1 MNKITSL
8 VGKYRKEVIF
18 LARAGKQTITFERNI
33 AITACSSIAG
43 KKESEGPLGKL
54 FDITLDDDTWGETCW
69 EKSESKLQ
77 KECVRLVI
85 DKRKICESDV
95 NMIFAGDL
103 LNQCVGAHY
112 GLRDMRVPFFGLY
125 GACST
130 FCEGMIMGAMSI
142 EAKASDRSI
151 FVTSSHFCSSEKQF
165 RLPLDYGGQRSPT
178 AQWTVTASGSCLL
191 EEGEGINIVS
201 ATPGRIVDMGISD
214 ASNMGTAMAPAAADT
229 LTALFNDT
237 NTTPDDY
244 DLILTG
250 DLGVVGSDILKD
262 LMKENGY
269 DISKVHNDAGCMIFD
284 IKKQDVHAGGSGC
297 GCMASVFCADIMK
310 RLTAGKIKKMIVMA
324 TGALMN
330 TQAINQG
337 ESIPSIAHA
346 VVIED
351 RSRG

>member
-1 MNKITSL
+1 M
-8 VGKYRKEVIF
+8 
-18 LARAGKQTITFERNI
+18 ARMGKQTIIFNSDI
-33 AITACSSIAG
+33 AITGCSSIAG

-54 FDITLDDDTWGETCW
+54 FDMTLDDDSFGENFW

-77 KECVRLVI
+77 KECVRLLI
-85 DKRKICESDV
+85 EKRKVCESDV

-130 FCEGMIMGAMSI
+130 FCEGMILSAMSI
-142 EAKASDRSI
+142 EAKASERSV

-165 RLPLDYGGQRSPT
+165 RLPLNYGGQRSPT
-178 AQWTVTASGSCLL
+178 AQWTVTASGSCML
-191 EEGEGINIVS
+191 EEGVGINIVS

-214 ASNMGTAMAPAAADT
+214 ASNMGTAMAPAAVDT
-229 LTALFNDT
+229 LTALFSDT
-237 NTTPDDY
+237 DTTPDDY

-262 LMKENGY
+262 LMLKNGY
-269 DISKVHNDAGCMIFD
+269 DISKQHNDAGCMIFD
-284 IKKQDVHAGGSGC
+284 IKGQDVHAGGSGC

-310 RLTAGKIKKMIVMA
+310 RLTGGKLSKIIVMA

-337 ESIPSIAHA
+337 ESIPSVAHA
-346 VVIED
+346 VVIEN
-351 RSRG
+351 RSR

>member
-1 MNKITSL
+1 MSRT
-8 VGKYRKEVIF
+8 
-18 LARAGKQTITFERNI
+18 GKQTILFDTDI
-33 AITACSSIAG
+33 SITSAASIAG
-43 KKESEGPLGKL
+43 KKESEGPLGEL
-54 FDITLDDDTWGETCW
+54 FDVTLDDDTWGEDCW

-85 DKRKICESDV
+85 DKRGICESDI

-130 FCEGMIMGAMSI
+130 FCEGMILAAISM
-142 EAKASDRSI
+142 EAGVSERSI

-191 EEGEGINIVS
+191 EKGKGVNIIA

-237 NTTPDDY
+237 KTVPDDY

-250 DLGVVGSDILKD
+250 DLGEVGSIILKD
-262 LMKENGY
+262 LMMKNGY
-269 DISKVHNDAGCMIFD
+269 DIYKQHNDAGCMIFD
-284 IKKQDVHAGGSGC
+284 LKKQDVHAGGSGC

-310 RLTAGKIKKMIVMA
+310 KLLAGKMKKIIVMA

-337 ESIPSIAHA
+337 ESIPSVAHA
-346 VVIED
+346 VIIENKG
-351 RSRG
+351 R

>member
-1 MNKITSL
+1 MSRI
-8 VGKYRKEVIF
+8 
-18 LARAGKQTITFERNI
+18 GKQTIIFDAKI
-33 AITACSSIAG
+33 AITSCASIAG
-43 KKESEGPLGKL
+43 KKESEGPLGAL
-54 FDITLDDDTWGETCW
+54 FDITLDDDTWGEACW

-85 DKRKICESDV
+85 NKRGICESDIQ
-95 NMIFAGDL
+95 MLFAGDL

-130 FCEGMIMGAMSI
+130 FCEGMLLAAMSI
-142 EAKASDRSI
+142 EAGASERSI

-165 RLPLDYGGQRSPT
+165 RLPLDYGCQRAPT

-191 EEGEGINIVS
+191 EKGDGINIIA

-214 ASNMGTAMAPAAADT
+214 AANMGTAMAPAAADT
-229 LTALFNDT
+229 LTALFSDT
-237 NTTPDDY
+237 NTTPNDY
-244 DLILTG
+244 DMILTG
-250 DLGVVGSDILKD
+250 DLGLVGSSILKD
-262 LMKENGY
+262 LMLENGY
-269 DISKVHNDAGCMIFD
+269 DISNCHSDAGCLIFD
-284 IKKQDVHAGGSGC
+284 IDKQDVHAGGSGC

-310 RLTAGKIKKMIVMA
+310 RLNGGKVKKIIVMA

-337 ESIPSIAHA
+337 ESIPSVAHA
-346 VVIED
+346 VVIEAQ
-351 RSRG
+351 

>member
-1 MNKITSL
+1 MS
-8 VGKYRKEVIF
+8 RK
-18 LARAGKQTITFERNI
+18 GKQTFIFDSKP
-33 AITACSSIAG
+33 AITACASIAG
-43 KKESEGPLGKL
+43 KKESEGPLGEL
-54 FDITLDDDTWGETCW
+54 FDMTLDDDTWGEKSW

-85 DKRKICESDV
+85 DKRKICESDIHC
-95 NMIFAGDL
+95 IFAGDL

-130 FCEGMIMGAMSI
+130 FCEGMILAAMSVDSGC
-142 EAKASDRSI
+142 SDRSI
-151 FVTSSHFCSSEKQF
+151 FATSSHFCSSEKQF

-178 AQWTVTASGSCLL
+178 AQWTVTASGSCLV
-191 EEGEGINIVS
+191 EKGEGVKIVA

-229 LTALFNDT
+229 LTALFRDT
-237 NTTPDDY
+237 ETAPSDY

-250 DLGVVGSDILKD
+250 DLGVVGSSILKD
-262 LMKENGY
+262 LMADNGY
-269 DISKVHNDAGCMIFD
+269 YISKQHNDAGCMIFD
-284 IKKQDVHAGGSGC
+284 IEKQDVHAGGSGC

-310 RLTAGKIKKMIVMA
+310 RFEAGKIKKMIVMA

-330 TQAINQG
+330 TQAITQG
-337 ESIPSIAHA
+337 ESIPSVAHA
-346 VVIED
+346 LILE
-351 RSRG
+351 GE